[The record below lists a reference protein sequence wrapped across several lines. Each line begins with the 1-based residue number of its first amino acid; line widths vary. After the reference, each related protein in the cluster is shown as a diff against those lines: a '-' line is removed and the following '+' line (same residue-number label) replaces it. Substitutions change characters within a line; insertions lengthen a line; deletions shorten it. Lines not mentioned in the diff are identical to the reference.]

1 MALIK
6 CSECGR
12 EISDK
17 TAACIHCG
25 CPVSESKTT
34 TFGGFK
40 VINSGSNGKDANQII
55 DELFSN
61 NSSVQFT
68 KVNPLKVEFHAVLSG
83 AENERSRQSVY
94 VKELGRNV
102 EFTVPNTIKVGQSV
116 RVQIQTEQYSCILFT
131 VTSIAKS
138 GVRQTAPA
146 PAKSNQEA
154 IAVIDQYKPN
164 GFMRFLVSR
173 RFYQLMLIYFVAI
186 GYFLVEDGLYM
197 ASVGAAGMAPFF
209 IPILI
214 AKFLYPISHLKKYI
228 KKNNL
233 EDAIRND
240 SGYMNVAISV
250 YNKLQSKKTLAYIR
264 DLNHAAAQEI
274 ERLLAERK
282 KKQSAK

>member
-17 TAACIHCG
+17 AAACIHCG

-83 AENERSRQSVY
+83 AETERSRQSVY

-102 EFTVPNTIKVGQSV
+102 EFTVPNTIKIGQSI
-116 RVQIQTEQYSCILFT
+116 RVQIQTEQYSCILFM
-131 VTSIAKS
+131 VASIEKRKS
-138 GVRQTAPA
+138 IRQHLPIYHRI
-146 PAKSNQEA
+146 K
-154 IAVIDQYKPN
+154 K
-164 GFMRFLVSR
+164 
-173 RFYQLMLIYFVAI
+173 QLRSLKIINLIYWSDFSRV
-186 GYFLVEDGLYM
+186 
-197 ASVGAAGMAPFF
+197 
-209 IPILI
+209 
-214 AKFLYPISHLKKYI
+214 
-228 KKNNL
+228 
-233 EDAIRND
+233 
-240 SGYMNVAISV
+240 
-250 YNKLQSKKTLAYIR
+250 
-264 DLNHAAAQEI
+264 DL
-274 ERLLAERK
+274 
-282 KKQSAK
+282 SAK